1 MNIEPSKSK
10 MRTVFISYSSKD
22 REFVQKLALDLREM
36 GVGIWFDQW
45 EIKTGDSIID
55 KISSGLTEN
64 DFLAVVLT
72 PDSIASEWVK
82 RELNSALSKEIYQR
96 KVNVL
101 PILYKDCE
109 IPVLL
114 RDKKYANFTKIYDDG
129 LKELLAAISP
139 EDFDDSTDL
148 NRQLSVYYTR
158 QAIRFEEIGNPDE
171 AIKYYQ
177 RAIKICPNNAEA
189 YYDFG
194 VFKIFSGEHIEA
206 RDLFLKTLELNP
218 KHASAL
224 VNLGVTY
231 LALSD
236 PNSAIKAFESAIGL
250 GIKDYACSRQL
261 AEAYL
266 DCHMY
271 QNAIEPLLDAASLA
285 PNISEFAMVMFSL
298 SAAYMSLD
306 ELGYQLA
313 YLEECVLTKEKI
325 EQEVPFDVYAILVDG
340 LAKIGESNNAIEFYK
355 RAASVYG
362 NDTRLRE
369 LESAIRINEEYLK
382 IFSAENKVT
391 SNRLA
396 YTTCKSNL
404 LKGRTIS
411 FGEIKTV
418 AGKSVIVTPKIKS

>member
-1 MNIEPSKSK
+1 MK
-10 MRTVFISYSSKD
+10 TVFISYSSKD
-22 REFVQKLALDLREM
+22 REFVHKLALDLREM

-55 KISSGLTEN
+55 KISSGLSEN

-72 PDSIASEWVK
+72 PNSVASEWVK
-82 RELNSALSKEIYQR
+82 RELNSALSKEIYER

-101 PILYKDCE
+101 PILYKDCI

-114 RDKKYANFTKIYDDG
+114 RDKQYANFTKSYDNG
-129 LKELLAAISP
+129 LKELLAAIAP
-139 EDFDDSTDL
+139 ENFDDTTDL
-148 NRQLSVYYTR
+148 NKQLSRYYIR
-158 QAIRFEEIGNPDE
+158 QAIGFEEINNPSE

-177 RAIKICPNNAEA
+177 RAINICPSNAEA

-194 VFKIFSGEHIEA
+194 VFKIYSGRLEDA

-224 VNLGVTY
+224 INLGGVY
-231 LALSD
+231 LELLDAQAAI
-236 PNSAIKAFESAIGL
+236 NVFEKAIKL
-250 GIKDYACSRQL
+250 DIKDYACSRQL
-261 AEAYL
+261 GQAYL
-266 DCHMY
+266 SVHMY

-285 PNISEFAMVMFSL
+285 PTISEFATVMFFL
-298 SAAYMSLD
+298 SAAYMGLN

-325 EQEVPFDVYAILVDG
+325 QQEVPFDIYANLVDG

-362 NDTRLRE
+362 NDPRLQE
-369 LESAIRINEEYLK
+369 LENAIRINQEYLK
-382 IFSAENKVT
+382 FFSAENKIT
-391 SNRLA
+391 NNRLA
-396 YTTCKSNL
+396 YTTCKANL

-411 FGEIKTV
+411 FGQIKTV
-418 AGKSVIVTPKIKS
+418 AGKSVIVTPKIQS